1 MKSFYNTVG
10 LTNKRLVDAIKK
22 ADTQQNAIYLVFKG
36 NPKKHFSPT
45 DIYNIFKKSML
56 LTSVRRAI
64 SNLTSEGKLIK
75 TDKKVDGQYGVVNLT
90 WKFKQ

>member
-22 ADTQQNAIYLVFKG
+22 SESQSKAIYLVFKH
-36 NPKKHFSPT
+36 NPKKHYSP
-45 DIYNIFKKSML
+45 IEIHNIFKKSML
-56 LTSVRRAI
+56 LTSVRRSI
-64 SNLTSEGKLIK
+64 TNLTNAGMLVK
-75 TDKKVDGQYGVVNLT
+75 TDKKVEGQYGVVNLT